1 MMQEAEKVADTAV
14 RKKNLAL
21 VGTGREL
28 ALRSKH
34 ASRHRRRASAKSIS
48 FFSVIGIG

>member
-14 RKKNLAL
+14 RKKKTWLLLAQ
-21 VGTGREL
+21 GREL

-34 ASRHRRRASAKSIS
+34 ASRHRRPASAKSIS
-48 FFSVIGIG
+48 FFQ